1 MKSKNEKKQKSFEDE
16 YIKIMKEFQSH
27 NAPYFQHP
35 QWANSG
41 DFIIKFSL
49 FQEMPNSITSTDTT
63 VNL

>member
-1 MKSKNEKKQKSFEDE
+1 MKSKDERKQTAFEKEYNQIMNNNQKQ
-16 YIKIMKEFQSH
+16 
-27 NAPYFQHP
+27 NAPFFQNP
-35 QWANSG
+35 QWVHSG